1 MEISYLIK
9 IAFLSLKTNKIRSFL
24 AMLGITIGISS
35 VILIFSIG
43 QTVKKITLSQIE
55 TIGHN
60 LAFIVPGGAKQE
72 KGVPQFSFGIM
83 KIKTLKNSDA
93 LALERESQYISQA
106 DPLVF
111 GAGTIQYKN
120 KAQKVDFIGTS
131 AVYSQIRN
139 IKILEGRFFNKKE
152 EKSMAKV
159 VILGK
164 KMKEK
169 IFANKNPLNKRI
181 KINNHLFRVIGV
193 CNVVGMKDPGFDPNE
208 KVFIPISTA
217 QKQLLGI
224 DYLNA
229 ILMQAKSAD
238 TLDLAIS
245 DAKQIL
251 RKRHKIKDKND
262 DFTIISQEYVAS
274 TFNLISNLLAIFLLV
289 ISSISLIVAG
299 IGIMNTMLTSISER
313 VREIGLRKAVG
324 ATNKDIQNQFL
335 LESLILTF
343 LGGIFGIIIGLVTSY
358 FGSKFIIKNYLG
370 PYSELGF
377 SFSITSI
384 LLSFIIITLIGLIF
398 GIYPAKKAAK
408 LSPIDALRYE

>member
-1 MEISYLIK
+1 
-9 IAFLSLKTNKIRSFL
+9 
-24 AMLGITIGISS
+24 
-35 VILIFSIG
+35 
-43 QTVKKITLSQIE
+43 
-55 TIGHN
+55 
-60 LAFIVPGGAKQE
+60 
-72 KGVPQFSFGIM
+72 
-83 KIKTLKNSDA
+83 
-93 LALERESQYISQA
+93 
-106 DPLVF
+106 
-111 GAGTIQYKN
+111 
-120 KAQKVDFIGTS
+120 
-131 AVYSQIRN
+131 
-139 IKILEGRFFNKKE
+139 
-152 EKSMAKV
+152 
-159 VILGK
+159 
-164 KMKEK
+164 
-169 IFANKNPLNKRI
+169 
-181 KINNHLFRVIGV
+181 
-193 CNVVGMKDPGFDPNE
+193 MKDPGFDPNE
-208 KVFIPISTA
+208 KVFVPISTA

-251 RKRHKIKDKND
+251 RRRHKIKDKND

-274 TFNLISNLLAIFLLV
+274 TFNLISNLLAIFLLA